1 MPATFTVGA
10 TTATFAPL
18 INGAR
23 QSNQEDLPQLTLGTY
38 FQSAAEWDALYS
50 LLTTTY
56 ALQSPIGGSVVV
68 LDVLRG
74 AGQGELVVDNLGSW
88 FAVLVACE
96 RSQYLPDD
104 QSVGSATFLLTA
116 PGP

>member
-10 TTATFAPL
+10 TAASFVPT

-23 QSNQEDLPQLTLGTY
+23 QSNQDDLPQLTLGAY
-38 FQSAAEWDALYS
+38 FQSTAEWDTLFS

-74 AGQGELVVDNLGSW
+74 AGQGELLVDNLGSW

-96 RSQYLPDD
+96 RSQYLPNE
-104 QSVGSATFLLTA
+104 QSVGSVTFLLTA